1 MSRLFTVIRTLSAP
15 ACVFISRA
23 FAAGDSYK
31 DTNQGTRNEGT
42 GRRKFLY
49 LLGCEQKQRNREPV
63 DRLVP
68 ESKEFSREGRGGGGI
83 ILLFGVVF
91 RDFRCHK
98 NNHNSQV
105 DRVLILRIR

>member
-1 MSRLFTVIRTLSAP
+1 MVFTVIRTLTAP
-15 ACVFISRA
+15 ACVFISLA
-23 FAAGDSYK
+23 VAAGDSFK
-31 DTNQGTRNEGT
+31 DTNQGMRNEGT
-42 GRRKFLY
+42 GRRKFSYRLA
-49 LLGCEQKQRNREPV
+49 CEQKQRNREPV

-68 ESKEFSREGRGGGGI
+68 ESKEFSGTGGGV
-83 ILLFGVVF
+83 ILLFGDVF